1 MRILFVVVF
10 ILGAA
15 AIFFGCANA
24 AEKEKGGDRA
34 AYVRLIPAEAKDML
48 EKNPQVVLV
57 DVRTPEEYAE
67 KHIPN
72 ARLIPNETIKGE
84 VPGLAKDAVILLYCR
99 TGHRSQQAA
108 NKLLDAGYQHV
119 YDMEGGITKWPYET
133 EAGAAQ

>member
-34 AYVRLIPAEAKDML
+34 AYVRLTPAEAKDML

-72 ARLIPNETIKGE
+72 ARLYKSCGKPYRIPGE
-84 VPGLAKDAVILLYCR
+84 RR
-99 TGHRSQQAA
+99 TYRNKRGFA
-108 NKLLDAGYQHV
+108 N
-119 YDMEGGITKWPYET
+119 P
-133 EAGAAQ
+133 